1 MTMDDL
7 CAKYVAK
14 HDVSEMIELAS
25 FIRNKGARTIDQDFA
40 DDAALTCAIHV
51 FDIVNDALE
60 EVLDDPDV
68 GGTIY
73 IRYARGK
80 VSTRFDE
87 LDIHFTNL
95 DYNSFVVYDKKGEL
109 PSLAFCVS
117 ETNLDKR
124 HYMDGDEQTIK
135 EAVVSI
141 VEQWKEVMLKL
152 FLLFGTDIEFE
163 ISEDYKD

>member
-7 CAKYVAK
+7 FAKYIAR

-25 FIRNKGARTIDQDFA
+25 FIRNKGTRTTNQDFA
-40 DDAALTCAIHV
+40 DDAAMAYAIHV
-51 FDIVNDALE
+51 FDIISDALE
-60 EVLDDPDV
+60 EVVDDPDI

-80 VSTRFDE
+80 VSTRYDE
-87 LDIHFTNL
+87 LDSYFTNL
-95 DYNSFVVYDKKGEL
+95 DYDSFVVYDENGEL

-124 HYMDGDEQTIK
+124 HYMDEDEQTIK

-163 ISEDYKD
+163 IAEDYKD